1 MFVIKLFNTYKTI
14 HFLYQLWK
22 SKSRSIFQLKSI
34 LRDKKKINDD
44 ETVFV
49 LYTAKQIKLEPLES
63 IIADIQIKVKLP
75 HQTRGTISLLPSLSR
90 QSLSTEN
97 ETLIRGTCSDIKIEL
112 LNKNFSQ
119 NVIKKKNTEIAFI
132 VILNKGNEK
141 SYVKYKIT

>member
-1 MFVIKLFNTYKTI
+1 MEIK
-14 HFLYQLWK
+14 
-22 SKSRSIFQLKSI
+22 KSI
-34 LRDKKKINDD
+34 NFSVKKHTKRQKKINDD

-97 ETLIRGTCSDIKIEL
+97 ETLIRDTCSDIKIEL